1 MRPLFAR
8 SWFVSL
14 LGVLALLSMA
24 ARGAVPTNYMLVASG
39 TPGQF
44 LEIVV
49 CHGDGSASTTKQLN
63 LATGEY
69 EPAGDS
75 GSPDPDPSSDCP
87 FAVSSAFSV
96 PQPDAGTDR
105 LHPGPVAD
113 VLRPAFV
120 SPGRGLPAPPPPAR
134 APPSLI

>member
-14 LGVLALLSMA
+14 LGALALLSMT

-39 TPGQF
+39 TPGHF

-49 CHGDGSASTTKQLN
+49 CHGDGSATTKQLN

-69 EPAGDS
+69 EPAGDP

-87 FAVSSAFSV
+87 FAVSSTFSV
-96 PQPDAGTDR
+96 PQPDAGAER
-105 LHPGPVAD
+105 LLPRPVANAPR
-113 VLRPAFV
+113 LAFV
-120 SPGRGLPAPPPPAR
+120 SPGRGIPAPPPPAR
-134 APPSLI
+134 APPSMI